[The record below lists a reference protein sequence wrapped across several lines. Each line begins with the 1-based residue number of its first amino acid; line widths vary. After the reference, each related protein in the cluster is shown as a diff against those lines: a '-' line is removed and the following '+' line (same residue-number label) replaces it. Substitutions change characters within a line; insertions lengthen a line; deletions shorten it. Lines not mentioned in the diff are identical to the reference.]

1 MSVWIEGRRSRG
13 AAVLVVLLATV
24 ACQAFS
30 PGFAEFGGE
39 RTRSLRDR
47 AAQQDAMLELRLELL
62 LPSLM
67 DAAGIDCWL
76 VVSDGVSSDPV
87 VSALTVAASRL
98 EGMGAL
104 LLCRN
109 GAGLSRFA
117 LGRGLDAN
125 AGIYEVAE
133 PADGMA
139 LEDLINDR
147 LRTLQ
152 PQRIAIDDAFSFAP
166 ADGLSASDA
175 RWLRERLDP
184 EFADRLI
191 SARPLVEDFLS
202 TQLDVE
208 APLLAESTRLTAA
221 ILEEVLSDRVV
232 VAAGT
237 SLADLDWAV
246 RSRVAAIDAELA
258 YPPYAFVYRPGSTLE
273 AEHAMGMDVIVQP
286 GDLVFLSAGIGYMG
300 YANRLGRWA
309 YLLPSGTRQAPE
321 WVDEALAGLADG
333 AAAATTALAVGQDDA
348 QAHGSALTALTGM
361 ADPRVVL
368 DRVTRLRAGSLD
380 PWRPAAVFD
389 TWRPDYR
396 LAGDT
401 GLVITVH
408 ATVAPPPPPG
418 AAPQPFV
425 MLTIDTALLT
435 STGGRLVVPAQ
446 RTPLLID

>member
-246 RSRVAAIDAELA
+246 RSRVAAIDA
-258 YPPYAFVYRPGSTLE
+258 
-273 AEHAMGMDVIVQP
+273 
-286 GDLVFLSAGIGYMG
+286 
-300 YANRLGRWA
+300 
-309 YLLPSGTRQAPE
+309 
-321 WVDEALAGLADG
+321 ALA
-333 AAAATTALAVGQDDA
+333 
-348 QAHGSALTALTGM
+348 
-361 ADPRVVL
+361 
-368 DRVTRLRAGSLD
+368 
-380 PWRPAAVFD
+380 
-389 TWRPDYR
+389 
-396 LAGDT
+396 
-401 GLVITVH
+401 
-408 ATVAPPPPPG
+408 
-418 AAPQPFV
+418 
-425 MLTIDTALLT
+425 
-435 STGGRLVVPAQ
+435 
-446 RTPLLID
+446 